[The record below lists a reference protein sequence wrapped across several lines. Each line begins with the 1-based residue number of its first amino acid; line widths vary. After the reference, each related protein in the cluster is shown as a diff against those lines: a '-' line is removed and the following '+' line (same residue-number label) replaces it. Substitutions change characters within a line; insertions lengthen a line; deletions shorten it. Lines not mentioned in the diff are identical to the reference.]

1 MRAGLSVNDAI
12 LNEAPASDSQSLDPV
27 PWTFSRSVP
36 IHKIAAKR
44 YFDVFASVT
53 LIILTVPITI
63 LICILLVFEGSD
75 ILFFQERVGTGGK
88 IFRCIKFRTMTPGA
102 EAVLDRFLSCNAAWR
117 EEWNRTCK
125 LKNDPR
131 VTAFGQFLRRSCL
144 DELPQLFNVLKGDMS
159 LVGPRPIRIVEVV
172 RYGRRFHDYCRCRP
186 GLTGLWQ
193 IYRNDTVDYARRT
206 ELDSF
211 YVAHW
216 SFRRDV
222 LILLK
227 TVPAMV
233 LARGAS

>member
-1 MRAGLSVNDAI
+1 MRASLSVNDAI
-12 LNEAPASDSQSLDPV
+12 SNETLVPDSQSIDLP
-27 PWTFSRSVP
+27 PWAFSRSAP
-36 IHKIAAKR
+36 IHRVATKR
-44 YFDVFASVT
+44 YFDVFASII
-53 LIILTVPITI
+53 LIILTAPIMI
-63 LICILLVFEGSD
+63 LINIILVFEGGNG
-75 ILFFQERVGTGGK
+75 LFFQERLGAGG
-88 IFRCIKFRTMTPGA
+88 IVFRCIKFRTMTLGA
-102 EAVLDRFLSCNAAWR
+102 EAVLDDFLSRNASFR
-117 EEWNRTCK
+117 EEWDRSCK

-144 DELPQLFNVLKGDMS
+144 DELPQLFNVLIGDMS
-159 LVGPRPIRIVEVV
+159 LVGPRPIRAGEIV

-222 LILLK
+222 LILLR
-227 TVPAMV
+227 TVPAIV